1 MHRLQ
6 TVGEQNIKHFMKN
19 SSDKFLIWDSY
30 MNLNYFCK
38 LLLCDYIDKD
48 NNFIHTI
55 NKLFNTLTSEYKWML
70 K

>member
-48 NNFIHTI
+48 NNFTY
-55 NKLFNTLTSEYKWML
+55 NK
-70 K
+70 